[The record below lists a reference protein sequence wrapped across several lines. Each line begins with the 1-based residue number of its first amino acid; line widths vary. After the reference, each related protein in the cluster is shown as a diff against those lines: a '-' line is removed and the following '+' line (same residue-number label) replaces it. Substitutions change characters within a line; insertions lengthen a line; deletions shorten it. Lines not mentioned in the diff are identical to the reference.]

1 MGKSSKKRERT
12 DEDVADNHDAK
23 PVVKKSKLDSTGKAE
38 VTKKS
43 SKVKEPKPEP
53 VATEDA
59 PGEAPKAK
67 KEKKDK
73 KDRKEKK
80 DKKEK
85 KEKKSKSKE
94 DTAATPES
102 DEPAPAAAPSEEA
115 EPSEAKEA
123 ATNGINGTNGTAD
136 STDKKSKK
144 KSKKDKKKKSSKT
157 DDTPTNGE
165 ATTTTN
171 GETNG
176 ETNGDDTNE
185 TTTANGKPNRF
196 ICFVGNLPY
205 SATADAVRAHFA
217 TLQPTSVRLLTQRDD
232 PSKSRGIAF
241 VEFAGYDHMKT
252 CLKKFHH
259 TEFEEPGAKGPPRR
273 INVEL
278 TYVFTFPCTYFP
290 CLMVPRKEC
299 ETNQLLLPMDS
310 AGGGGKT
317 AARQDKIKQ
326 KNAKLNEERANRMQ
340 REEEAKL
347 EKAATGGGGGGKT
360 QEQRDEDSIHPS
372 RRARVPYGK
381 N

>member
-12 DEDVADNHDAK
+12 DEDVADSHDAK
-23 PVVKKSKLDSTGKAE
+23 PAVKKSKLDSAGKAE

-43 SKVKEPKPEP
+43 SKVKEAKPEP
-53 VATEDA
+53 VATE
-59 PGEAPKAK
+59 EAPEAK

-73 KDRKEKK
+73 KDKK

-85 KEKKSKSKE
+85 KEKKSKSK
-94 DTAATPES
+94 DVAATAES
-102 DEPAPAAAPSEEA
+102 DEPAPAAAPSEPEPADA
-115 EPSEAKEA
+115 EDA
-123 ATNGINGTNGTAD
+123 ATNGTA
-136 STDKKSKK
+136 SADKKNKK
-144 KSKKDKKKKSSKT
+144 KSKKDKKNKSGSSK
-157 DDTPTNGE
+157 DDDAPTTE
-165 ATTTTN
+165 A
-171 GETNG
+171 
-176 ETNGDDTNE
+176 TNGDANGDNTPDEDT
-185 TTTANGKPNRF
+185 TTDPASTTANGKPTRF

-205 SATADAVRAHFA
+205 SATAEDVRAHFA
-217 TLQPTSVRLLTQRDD
+217 TLQPTSVRLLTRRDD
-232 PSKSRGIAF
+232 PTKSRGIAF
-241 VEFAGYDHMKT
+241 VEFGRYDHMKT

-259 TEFEEPGAKGPPRR
+259 TEFEERGAKGPPRR

-278 TYVFTFPCTYFP
+278 T
-290 CLMVPRKEC
+290 
-299 ETNQLLLPMDS
+299 

-347 EKAATGGGGGGKT
+347 EKAATGGKT
-360 QEQRDEDSIHPS
+360 QEQRDEDAIHPS

>member
-12 DEDVADNHDAK
+12 DEDVADGHDAK

-43 SKVKEPKPEP
+43 SKVKEAEP
-53 VATEDA
+53 DAVATEEVA
-59 PGEAPKAK
+59 KPK
-67 KEKKDK
+67 
-73 KDRKEKK
+73 KEKK

-85 KEKKSKSKE
+85 KEKKDKKDKKRKSKDVE
-94 DTAATPES
+94 TAAES
-102 DEPAPAAAPSEEA
+102 DEPAPTPAPAAPSNPSPSTA
-115 EPSEAKEA
+115 EPA
-123 ATNGINGTNGTAD
+123 NGAD
-136 STDKKSKK
+136 SADKKTKNKDKKDKKEKKDKKDKKSKPAP
-144 KSKKDKKKKSSKT
+144 S
-157 DDTPTNGE
+157 
-165 ATTTTN
+165 TTTTTDDQTPSSEQQEDPTA
-171 GETNG
+171 ETSSSSS
-176 ETNGDDTNE
+176 
-185 TTTANGKPNRF
+185 KPTRF

-205 SATADAVRAHFA
+205 TATAESVRAHFA

-241 VEFAGYDHMKT
+241 VEFGRYDHMKT

-259 TEFEEPGAKGPPRR
+259 TEFVDENDKKSKGPPRR

-278 TYVFTFPCTYFP
+278 T
-290 CLMVPRKEC
+290 
-299 ETNQLLLPMDS
+299 

-340 REEEAKL
+340 REEEAKY
-347 EKAATGGGGGGKT
+347 EKAAGAGAAGGGKT
-360 QEQRDEDSIHPS
+360 QEQRDEDAVHPS